1 MNFKN
6 YSPMVSHNSSTNCY
20 QEQHETTYITES
32 LLYIFNLTVTLLV
45 VHLYFL
51 PFPFAFQVDSK

>member
-1 MNFKN
+1 
-6 YSPMVSHNSSTNCY
+6 MVSHNSSTNWY

-45 VHLYFL
+45 VHLYFFPL
-51 PFPFAFQVDSK
+51 PFASQVDSK